1 MWGKSSVATAPTA
14 CGIETM
20 QQRALA
26 ALNQYNVATAP
37 TACGIETP
45 PHVYNNI
52 KY

>member
-1 MWGKSSVATAPTA
+1 
-14 CGIETM
+14 M